1 MGMRKL
7 QLRGVAYSGDT
18 IQHPLQSGAPRP
30 VSFATVSALI
40 WLALTAE
47 DGQHR
52 KTFNVG
58 RVPCHLSFSRVN
70 QLDTTAD
77 PICPNCGEKPQTSVN
92 WLQKFTNAVAINSN
106 YSASHPHHTLT
117 VDPTPRQ
124 YVSTTKTR
132 ASTAGMRPQKLPGE
146 GSSGCG

>member
-7 QLRGVAYSGDT
+7 QLRGLAYSGDT

-30 VSFATVSALI
+30 VSFAKVSALI
-40 WLALTAE
+40 LLTLTPE

-52 KTFNVG
+52 KTFIVG
-58 RVPCHLSFSRVN
+58 RLPCHPSFSHVKTFAN

-92 WLQKFTNAVAINSN
+92 WLQKFTNAVAISSN

-124 YVSTTKTR
+124 YVSTTKT
-132 ASTAGMRPQKLPGE
+132 
-146 GSSGCG
+146 